1 MNNQIKTTIIL
12 LLFIF
17 GNIFAQ
23 TPGTVIWEF
32 QASGEINSSPAIDD
46 NGIIY
51 FGSSDS
57 SMYAVYPD
65 GTQKWKY
72 RTEGKI
78 YSSPAIGNDGTIYF
92 GSYDSCFYAIN
103 PDGTLNWKYET
114 KGKVNSSP
122 AISED
127 GTIYFGSY
135 DSCFYAINNDET
147 LKWKYKTGGIIEPSP
162 AIGNDGSIYIGSDDN
177 VFYSFSKDGI
187 VNWKLQTNYSVYGS
201 NGFASASI
209 GYNGTIYVSS
219 KSEDKLYILN
229 KDGSIKY
236 KTNRIENNL
245 CTVID
250 LYENFYS
257 QVLTDVYYFNNQV
270 SLNKSGGPYDYLLAH
285 NNKSELKWAHFSSE
299 NSYPII
305 ADEETILRGD
315 FHYLKS
321 IDTENNLNWSSN
333 YIPIDNYYYYYQIL
347 GKIAL
352 NKNGTLYYSI
362 EKQLFALTTNNK
374 GLSKSS
380 WPCFRQNSKNTGSI
394 ENYPYAF
401 VAENHI
407 TLDSSGTIS
416 LDATPSYDPNG
427 EQLTYLWKIKKQP
440 EGSSVILTDS
450 TSAKIQVNI
459 PKNRGEYVFLL
470 EVKNEKGKTATS
482 VIKVNN
488 LIKWEFSTNS
498 RIE

>member
-1 MNNQIKTTIIL
+1 MNKQIKTTIIL

-72 RTEGKI
+72 RTEGEI

-92 GSYDSCFYAIN
+92 GSYDSCFYALN

-127 GTIYFGSY
+127 GTIYYGSY

-187 VNWKLQTNYSVYGS
+187 VNWKLQTNYSSYGS
-201 NGFASASI
+201 NGFESAAL
-209 GYNGTIYVSS
+209 GYNGIIYVPS
-219 KSEDKLYILN
+219 KSENKIYALN
-229 KDGSIKY
+229 RDGS
-236 KTNRIENNL
+236 
-245 CTVID
+245 VV
-250 LYENFYS
+250 LY
-257 QVLTDVYYFNNQV
+257 
-270 SLNKSGGPYDYLLAH
+270 
-285 NNKSELKWAHFSSE
+285 
-299 NSYPII
+299 
-305 ADEETILRGD
+305 
-315 FHYLKS
+315 
-321 IDTENNLNWSSN
+321 
-333 YIPIDNYYYYYQIL
+333 IDNYSLSIWGNYYQPDNFPIL
-347 GKIAL
+347 IDQ
-352 NKNGTLYYSI
+352 Y
-362 EKQLFALTTNNK
+362 
-374 GLSKSS
+374 
-380 WPCFRQNSKNTGSI
+380 
-394 ENYPYAF
+394 ENIYF
-401 VAENHI
+401 
-407 TLDSSGTIS
+407 
-416 LDATPSYDPNG
+416 
-427 EQLTYLWKIKKQP
+427 Q
-440 EGSSVILTDS
+440 
-450 TSAKIQVNI
+450 
-459 PKNRGEYVFLL
+459 
-470 EVKNEKGKTATS
+470 
-482 VIKVNN
+482 
-488 LIKWEFSTNS
+488 
-498 RIE
+498 